1 MEKKTDAWP
10 ADGPVDERQE
20 ILRIEGLQ
28 IGTTGGTDLIVD
40 DVGFTIREGETLCVV
55 GESGSGKSLTSL
67 AVMGLLDPALEVRSG
82 RISIDGVD
90 VLTAPREALRRMRA
104 TRMAMVFQ
112 EPMTALNPV
121 ETVGAQVEEVLRTH
135 EDSSRARGGGST
147 ARRKRVI
154 EMFEAVHL
162 PDPQRIYRSYP
173 HELSGGQRQRIVI
186 SMALILRPKLL
197 IADEPTTALDVTT
210 QRQILSL
217 IDELR
222 HRFGTAVLFITHD
235 FGVVHDIADRIVVM
249 NRGMIVEMGSRDAVL
264 ARPRE
269 DYTRMLVSSV
279 PSLTPIARPAVPD
292 DPVMSVSLLE
302 KKYTS
307 GGLFMRRREVAALRP
322 TDLSLHRGEIL
333 GVVGESGSG
342 KTTLA
347 RCLSRLIQP
356 TGGRIMLDGVDIS
369 NLPAAELRPHRRKL
383 QVVFQ
388 DPFRSLNARLRIG
401 EIIAEGLRNFGY
413 PRADAW
419 HRAGN
424 LLERVGLGRDMLD
437 RFPHQFS
444 GGQRQRISIARA
456 LALEPDVLVAD
467 ESVSALD
474 VSVQKQVLDL
484 LRGICDD
491 SGVGILFITHDL
503 RVAAQ
508 ICDRILVMRR
518 GEVVEA
524 GTAADVL
531 AAPAHPYTR
540 ELIAAAPGRGWNFK
554 AFKAIDQVP
563 A

>member
-1 MEKKTDAWP
+1 MEKEIGAP
-10 ADGPVDERQE
+10 LVDGRRE

-28 IGTTGGTDLIVD
+28 IGTTGGADLIVD
-40 DVGFTIREGETLCVV
+40 DVGFTIHEGETLCVV

-67 AVMGLLDPALEVRSG
+67 AVMGLLDPALEVRAG

-90 VLTAPREALRRMRA
+90 VLNAPREALRRMRA
-104 TRMAMVFQ
+104 THMAMVFQ

-135 EDSSRARGGGST
+135 EESGRGRGGGSA
-147 ARRKRVI
+147 ARRNRVI

-222 HRFGTAVLFITHD
+222 QRFGTAVLFITHD

-249 NRGMIVEMGSRDAVL
+249 NRGRIVEMGSRDAVL
-264 ARPRE
+264 AHPRE

-292 DPVMSVSLLE
+292 DPVMSVSSLE

-307 GGLFMRRREVAALRP
+307 GGLFLRRRDVAALKP
-322 TDLSLHRGEIL
+322 TNLSLQRGEIL

-347 RCLSRLIQP
+347 RCLSRLIHP
-356 TGGRIMLDGVDIS
+356 TGGRIILNGVDIS
-369 NLPAAELRPHRRKL
+369 NLSAAELRPHRRKL

-413 PRADAW
+413 SRTDAW
-419 HRAGN
+419 RRAED
-424 LLERVGLGRDMLD
+424 LLERVGLSRDMLD

-540 ELIAAAPGRGWNFK
+540 ELIAAAPGRGWNFA

>member
-1 MEKKTDAWP
+1 MEKATGQP
-10 ADGPVDERQE
+10 PVDERQE

-28 IGTTGGTDLIVD
+28 IGTRGGAGLIVD
-40 DVGFTIREGETLCVV
+40 GVGFTIREGETLCVV

-67 AVMGLLDPALEVRSG
+67 AVMGLLDPALEVRAG

-90 VLTAPREALRRMRA
+90 VLNAPREALRRMRA

-121 ETVGAQVEEVLRTH
+121 ETVGAQVEEVLRVH
-135 EDSSRARGGGST
+135 EEGGRGGGAA
-147 ARRKRVI
+147 ARRKSVI

-162 PDPQRIYRSYP
+162 PDPRRIYRSYP

-222 HRFGTAVLFITHD
+222 QRFGTAVLFITHD

-249 NRGMIVEMGSRDAVL
+249 NRGKIVETGSRDAVL

-269 DYTRMLVSSV
+269 NYTRMLVSSV
-279 PSLTPIARPAVPD
+279 PSLTPIARSAVPD
-292 DPVMSVSLLE
+292 DPVMSVSSLE
-302 KKYTS
+302 KKYVW
-307 GGLFMRRREVAALRP
+307 GGLFLRRREVAALRP

-333 GVVGESGSG
+333 GIVGESGSG

-347 RCLSRLIQP
+347 RCLTRLIHP
-356 TGGRIMLDGVDIS
+356 TGGCIMLDGIDIS
-369 NLPAAELRPHRRKL
+369 NLRAAELRPHRRKL

-401 EIIAEGLRNFGY
+401 EIIAEGLLNFGY
-413 PRADAW
+413 PRADALR
-419 HRAGN
+419 RAGD
-424 LLERVGLGRDMLD
+424 LLERVGLTRDMLD

-484 LRGICDD
+484 LRGIADD
-491 SGVGILFITHDL
+491 SGVAILFITHDL

-508 ICDRILVMRR
+508 ICDRILVMRH
-518 GEVVEA
+518 GQVVEA

-531 AAPAHPYTR
+531 GAPAHPYTR
-540 ELIAAAPGRGWNFK
+540 ELIAAAPGRGWNFA
-554 AFKAIDQVP
+554 AFEAIDQVS

>member
-1 MEKKTDAWP
+1 MEKEIGARTV
-10 ADGPVDERQE
+10 DGRQE

-28 IGTTGGTDLIVD
+28 IGTTGGADLIVD
-40 DVGFTIREGETLCVV
+40 DVGFTIHEGETLCVV

-67 AVMGLLDPALEVRSG
+67 AVMGLLDPALEVRAG

-90 VLTAPREALRRMRA
+90 VLNAPREALRRMRA
-104 TRMAMVFQ
+104 THMAMVFQ

-135 EDSSRARGGGST
+135 EESGRGRGGGAA
-147 ARRKRVI
+147 ARRNRVI

-249 NRGMIVEMGSRDAVL
+249 NRGRIVEMGSRDAVL
-264 ARPRE
+264 AHPRE

-292 DPVMSVSLLE
+292 DPVMSVSSLE
-302 KKYTS
+302 KKYTA
-307 GGLFMRRREVAALRP
+307 GGLFLRRREVAALKP
-322 TDLSLHRGEIL
+322 TNLSLQRGEIL

-347 RCLSRLIQP
+347 RCLSRLIHP
-356 TGGRIMLDGVDIS
+356 TGGRIILNGVDIS
-369 NLPAAELRPHRRKL
+369 NLSAAELRPHRRKL

-413 PRADAW
+413 SRTDAW
-419 HRAGN
+419 RRAED
-424 LLERVGLGRDMLD
+424 LLERVGLSRDMLD

-540 ELIAAAPGRGWNFK
+540 ELIAAAPGRGWNFA

>member
-1 MEKKTDAWP
+1 
-10 ADGPVDERQE
+10 
-20 ILRIEGLQ
+20 
-28 IGTTGGTDLIVD
+28 
-40 DVGFTIREGETLCVV
+40 
-55 GESGSGKSLTSL
+55 
-67 AVMGLLDPALEVRSG
+67 
-82 RISIDGVD
+82 
-90 VLTAPREALRRMRA
+90 
-104 TRMAMVFQ
+104 
-112 EPMTALNPV
+112 
-121 ETVGAQVEEVLRTH
+121 
-135 EDSSRARGGGST
+135 
-147 ARRKRVI
+147 
-154 EMFEAVHL
+154 
-162 PDPQRIYRSYP
+162 
-173 HELSGGQRQRIVI
+173 
-186 SMALILRPKLL
+186 
-197 IADEPTTALDVTT
+197 
-210 QRQILSL
+210 
-217 IDELR
+217 
-222 HRFGTAVLFITHD
+222 
-235 FGVVHDIADRIVVM
+235 
-249 NRGMIVEMGSRDAVL
+249 
-264 ARPRE
+264 
-269 DYTRMLVSSV
+269 MLVSSV

-356 TGGRIMLDGVDIS
+356 TGGRIMLDGIDIS

-419 HRAGN
+419 HRAGD